1 MPSNFSPDFY
11 ESILEASDRGELW
24 GIENSDLTPL
34 EVQLILSHDFSCIQA
49 SLLVPKIVLYVV
61 YVDYCLILSIN
72 IRFCSGP
79 YYFSYI
85 NFTRRSSSFRTYSE
99 EQ

>member
-34 EVQLILSHDFSCIQA
+34 EVQLILSHDFSWYTQRRDGTN
-49 SLLVPKIVLYVV
+49 LGIVFAFGIAAKLA
-61 YVDYCLILSIN
+61 ILTL
-72 IRFCSGP
+72 FLAYKYG
-79 YYFSYI
+79 
-85 NFTRRSSSFRTYSE
+85 
-99 EQ
+99 